1 MPFAWNQWVGQVA
14 DGQFPLLRYL
24 GGSEQG
30 AVFLTER
37 PTGERSLKAA
47 IKLIPAVP
55 ENDELQL
62 SRWRLAAKLS
72 HPHLIPLLEMGRCE
86 LDHARLLYV
95 VMEFA
100 EETLAEVLPSRALTP
115 AETRAMLEP
124 ILEVLAYAHGKG
136 FVHGRIK
143 PANIMANGDQL
154 KMSSDGM
161 RRIGEPCDGPG
172 TPDAYAPPENSRG
185 VIPVTEAMSPAGDVW
200 SLGVT
205 LVETLTQTRP
215 GGQAAG
221 QTDYP
226 SLPEGLPEP
235 FPFLDVARH
244 CLIRNPQARWTVA
257 EIAARLQGRRPVPQV
272 PLAKHPT
279 RSTTA
284 RSQKPHKKRRSYA
297 VPIAAGL
304 LLAGILAGAKL
315 FRQPS
320 EPPQPPAAGSAQ
332 VTAPLAPAR
341 QEIASPVPASTRLE
355 SAGAEERARAGGNSS
370 AGVTVRGEVLRQIL
384 PEVPQSASDTIR
396 GTVVVTVRVSVDPSG
411 NVENAELESP
421 GPSRYFARLALQAAQ
436 RWRFKPP
443 TIAGRNVVSSWT
455 LRFGFTQT
463 GVKAIPTQEIL

>member
-37 PTGERSLKAA
+37 PAGERSLKAA

-62 SRWRLAAKLS
+62 SRWRLAAELS
-72 HPHLIPLLEMGRCE
+72 HPHLIPLYEMGRCE

-100 EETLAEVLPSRALTP
+100 EETLAEVLPSRALTH
-115 AETRAMLEP
+115 AEARTMLEP
-124 ILEVLAYAHGKG
+124 ILEVLTYVHGKG
-136 FVHGRIK
+136 FAHGHIK

-221 QTDYP
+221 QTDHS
-226 SLPEGLPEP
+226 SLLQGLPE
-235 FPFLDVARH
+235 PFLDVARH
-244 CLIRNPQARWTVA
+244 CLIRNPWARWTVA

-272 PLAKHPT
+272 PLAKRPT

-284 RSQKPHKKRRSYA
+284 RPQEPHKKRRSYA
-297 VPIAAGL
+297 VPVAAGL
-304 LLAGILAGAKL
+304 LLAAILAGAKL

-320 EPPQPPAAGSAQ
+320 ETPQPPAAGSAQ

-341 QEIASPVPASTRLE
+341 QETAAPVPASTRLE
-355 SAGAEERARAGGNSS
+355 NAGAEERARAAGNSPP
-370 AGVTVRGEVLRQIL
+370 GVPVRGEVLRQIL
-384 PEVPQSASDTIR
+384 PEVPASASDTIR
-396 GTVVVTVRVSVDPSG
+396 GTLVVTVRVSVDPSG
-411 NVENAELESP
+411 NVENAEFEYP

-436 RWRFKPP
+436 RWRFNPP
-443 TIAGRNVVSSWT
+443 TIAGRNAASSWT
-455 LRFGFTQT
+455 LRFEFTQA